1 MTPKKK
7 QGPPGRVVAQN
18 RRARFDY
25 FIDDHV
31 EAGIVLLGSEVK
43 SLREGK
49 ASVQESYA
57 GEMAGELYLFNAHI
71 PEYSHAGYQSHE
83 PRRPRKLLVHRR
95 ERDRLLGAVKR
106 QGVTLV
112 PVSLYF
118 NKRGIAKIDIGL
130 ARGKRQHDKRET
142 TKQRD
147 WQREKARVMR
157 EKG

>member
-7 QGPPGRVVAQN
+7 KGPPGRIVAQN

-25 FIDDHV
+25 FIDENI
-31 EAGIVLLGSEVK
+31 EAGIVLAGSEVK

-49 ASVQESYA
+49 ASIQESYA
-57 GEMAGELYLFNAHI
+57 GDMEGELYLFNAHI

-83 PRRPRKLLVHRR
+83 PKRPRKLLVHRK

-112 PVSLYF
+112 PLSLYF
-118 NKRGIAKIDIGL
+118 TPRGIAKLDIGL
-130 ARGKRQHDKRET
+130 ARGKHHYDKRET
-142 TKQRD
+142 SKQRD